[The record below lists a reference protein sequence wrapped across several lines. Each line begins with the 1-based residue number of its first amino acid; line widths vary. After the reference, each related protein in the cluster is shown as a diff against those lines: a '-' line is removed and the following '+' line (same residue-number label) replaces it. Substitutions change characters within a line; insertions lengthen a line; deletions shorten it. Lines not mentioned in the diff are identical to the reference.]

1 MGENK
6 SKGGRKETRKEE
18 SWSRKGRVWI
28 GAAQGCPASS
38 PDRPSPCGEV
48 SRGFSEPSSHFY
60 ENERHV
66 KRLYKVLISQKDSR
80 ILRPLHLTP
89 LILGWI
95 QVQRPKWSPDFAFSQ
110 AWIIQQMVGAHLEM
124 SPLHPWSYRGSWDES
139 CAAKLPSSG
148 SGWGTRQ
155 CLRSSFLAAGRRGSA
170 NSSNIGG
177 RGIMRLLPGNE
188 SRYWDLARLL
198 FPFLGPS

>member
-6 SKGGRKETRKEE
+6 SKGGRKETRKDE
-18 SWSRKGRVWI
+18 SWSRKGSVWI

-38 PDRPSPCGEV
+38 PDRPSPCGEVIV

-124 SPLHPWSYRGSWDES
+124 SRCTLGATEAPEMSPAQLS
-139 CAAKLPSSG
+139 CHLQG
-148 SGWGTRQ
+148 V
-155 CLRSSFLAAGRRGSA
+155 AGG
-170 NSSNIGG
+170 
-177 RGIMRLLPGNE
+177 PGNVCVQVFWLQGDVVLQIQAILE
-188 SRYWDLARLL
+188 EGALCGYCQEMKADT
-198 FPFLGPS
+198 GI